1 MKKLVRCW
9 VPDEVISDALGLEKL
24 LFIMKQI
31 GNNLYI
37 YTSFYDHFL
46 TFFFTYNA
54 FRSLLSWALWKAGS
68 QRGEVCFH
76 VSGCEGGGLKC
87 GNSTFGVRWLEKSA
101 TAQHLFSLE

>member
-46 TFFFTYNA
+46 TFFFLHTM
-54 FRSLLSWALWKAGS
+54 LLEA
-68 QRGEVCFH
+68 CFPGH
-76 VSGCEGGGLKC
+76 
-87 GNSTFGVRWLEKSA
+87 FGRLVPSVVKSA
-101 TAQHLFSLE
+101 SMSVDVKVEA